1 MNGNETGGPSL
12 LLKTKSGFKET
23 KVPRPKAQENEETNY
38 PPILHKP
45 QFKRPAAGTAD
56 RQLTKVSQ
64 STIMG
69 GSEMPHIGIK
79 LNTLKSRKPFLS
91 VQIPNPAPQSSP
103 VLRDIPMFDR
113 NASTVDYPISALHS
127 REASTATFYLRR
139 ADTRSDVNEIQTP
152 DRVFVNPKNIL
163 SSLNLDAH
171 SKFRCKGRL
180 SYNSVVFTPTP
191 THLSLDSTQFHLVC
205 ERLQFHQVP
214 LLEYN

>member
-45 QFKRPAAGTAD
+45 QFKRPAAVTAD

-113 NASTVDYPISALHS
+113 NASTLDYPISALRS
-127 REASTATFYLRR
+127 REASTAWGMTPLGNVMELTLDRDNSGFTFYSNKP
-139 ADTRSDVNEIQTP
+139 AGDMKPSGFPRSCFESN
-152 DRVFVNPKNIL
+152 
-163 SSLNLDAH
+163 
-171 SKFRCKGRL
+171 
-180 SYNSVVFTPTP
+180 TPTFQCYKHTAIQSRARIP
-191 THLSLDSTQFHLVC
+191 HLCTLCYIEL
-205 ERLQFHQVP
+205 
-214 LLEYN
+214 